1 MAALVLGDIS
11 AVLAAFNATKMSFTS
26 FVSSNNSA
34 EASEKLDKADAMVA
48 SCCTALTRVMILA
61 AMETGSAM
69 SHNHD
74 HGRPLRTSCSQS
86 KCLVLYGPSA
96 GFLFGARLSSVGSI
110 ACCTIAESVSYR
122 ASSSPAQASRRVT

>member
-96 GFLFGARLSSVGSI
+96 GLFIWRPTIECRLYCVLHH
-110 ACCTIAESVSYR
+110 
-122 ASSSPAQASRRVT
+122 RRVSVIPG